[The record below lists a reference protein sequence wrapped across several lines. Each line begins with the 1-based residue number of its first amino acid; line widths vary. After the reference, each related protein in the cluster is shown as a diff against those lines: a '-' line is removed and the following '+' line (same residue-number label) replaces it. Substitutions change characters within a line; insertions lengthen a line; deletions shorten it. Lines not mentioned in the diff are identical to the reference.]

1 MNTQD
6 GDVKFPQS
14 LSQLAQKIADEAL
27 DKDVSLSDR
36 IEAFKVLA
44 TYHIGVTRVTKKTS
58 TETEEVATF
67 GALKEKMLGA
77 K

>member
-1 MNTQD
+1 M
-6 GDVKFPQS
+6 
-14 LSQLAQKIADEAL
+14 
-27 DKDVSLSDR
+27 SDR

-44 TYHIGVTRVTKKTS
+44 TYHIGVTRVTKKTTS
-58 TETEEVATF
+58 ETEEVATF